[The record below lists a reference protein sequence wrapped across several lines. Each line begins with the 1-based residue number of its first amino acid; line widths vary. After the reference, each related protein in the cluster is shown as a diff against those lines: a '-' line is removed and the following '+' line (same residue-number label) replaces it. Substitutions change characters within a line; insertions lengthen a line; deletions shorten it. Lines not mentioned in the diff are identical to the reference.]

1 MIHFLT
7 GTILFS
13 SISPKAEEYLKEELY
28 GCMKHIG
35 IPLSVLDKMPV
46 RDRRA
51 YIFIHNKKTEEENN
65 EINNKDTNVINGE
78 MINKYTDI
86 EQQNIK
92 NMAKR

>member
-1 MIHFLT
+1 MKHFLI

-28 GCMKHIG
+28 GCMKHVG
-35 IPLSVLDKMPV
+35 IPLEVLEKMPV

-51 YIFIHNKKTEEENN
+51 YISIHNKKVDEENN
-65 EINNKDTNVINGE
+65 ENSSNNQNTIEGE

-86 EQQNIK
+86 AQQNMI
-92 NMAKR
+92 NMNKR